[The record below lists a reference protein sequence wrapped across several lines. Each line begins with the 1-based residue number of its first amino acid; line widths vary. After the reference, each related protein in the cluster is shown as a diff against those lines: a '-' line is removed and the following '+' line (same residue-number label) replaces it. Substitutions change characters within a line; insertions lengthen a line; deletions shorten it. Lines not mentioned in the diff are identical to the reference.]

1 MVCVSI
7 TLKVGVAGLV
17 IIEHRGER
25 GLMEEFKGGGA
36 ATGMGEAVDFRFGW
50 FAWVVIGFRG
60 GRGGWHR

>member
-1 MVCVSI
+1 
-7 TLKVGVAGLV
+7 VAGLV